1 MSKLGILVTQYNED
15 EKILK
20 NLLDSIAVQQNVDL
34 KEIEVIICN
43 DGSDTIISSEFF
55 NKYDFSIKYIRH
67 EHKGVSAT
75 RNACLDNSTAEYV
88 MFCDIDDMFENMY
101 SLSRI
106 FFEMQRPFDG
116 LVCSF
121 IEELKIPDGT
131 IKLLKKDNDSVFVH
145 GKVYRRAFLVENNIR
160 WNENLTIHEDSY
172 FNILCKQ
179 LAKEYRCCNEQI
191 YIWKWRDASVCRR
204 DPKYMLKTY
213 TNLLDSN
220 EALID
225 ELTRRGMGKEAGQVA
240 YSALFD
246 FFYTLNKQEW
256 MDSSNAEYVNK
267 TLERF
272 RQFFAKYQKI
282 IANVSDEEKKQI
294 IYMIRNRM
302 SGEGVLIETLTF
314 KDFMMMVGGT
324 NEQ

>member
-1 MSKLGILVTQYNED
+1 M
-15 EKILK
+15 
-20 NLLDSIAVQQNVDL
+20 NLLNSIAVQQNIDF
-34 KEIEVIICN
+34 KDIEVIICN
-43 DGSDTIISSEFF
+43 DGSNTILEEKFL
-55 NKYDFSIKYIRH
+55 NAYNFSIKYIRQ
-67 EHKGVSAT
+67 EHKGVSAA
-75 RNACLDNSTAEYV
+75 RNSCLDASNAEYV
-88 MFCDIDDMFENMY
+88 MFCDADDMFENVY
-101 SLSRI
+101 SISRI
-106 FFEMQRPFDG
+106 FFEMKKPFDV
-116 LVCSF
+116 LNCSF
-121 IEELKIPDGT
+121 IEELKASDGA
-131 IKLLKKDNDSVFVH
+131 IKLLKKDNDCVFVH
-145 GKVYRRAFLVENNIR
+145 GKVYRRAFLTGNNIR

-179 LAKEYRCCNEQI
+179 MAKEYRYCYEQM

-225 ELTRRGMGKEAGQVA
+225 ELKNRRMEREAGQVA

-246 FFYTLNKQEW
+246 LFYTLNKSEW
-256 MDSSNAEYVNK
+256 MDSANKKYVDK
-267 TLERF
+267 TVECF
-272 RQFFAKYQKI
+272 KVFFQKFKELI
-282 IANVSDEEKKQI
+282 SAVSDEDKKQI
-294 IYMIRNRM
+294 IYMVRNRM

>member
-1 MSKLGILVTQYNED
+1 MSKLGILITQYNED
-15 EKILK
+15 EKVIV
-20 NLLDSIAVQQNVDL
+20 NLLNSIAVQQNIDF
-34 KEIEVIICN
+34 KDIEVIICN
-43 DGSDTIISSEFF
+43 DGSNTILEEKFL
-55 NKYDFSIKYIRH
+55 NAYNFSIKYIRQ
-67 EHKGVSAT
+67 EHKGVSAA
-75 RNACLDNSTAEYV
+75 RNSCLDASNAEYV
-88 MFCDIDDMFENMY
+88 MFCDADDMFENVY
-101 SLSRI
+101 SISRI
-106 FFEMQRPFDG
+106 FFEMKKPFDV
-116 LVCSF
+116 LNCSF
-121 IEELKIPDGT
+121 IEELKASDGA
-131 IKLLKKDNDSVFVH
+131 IKLLKKDNDCVFVH
-145 GKVYRRAFLVENNIR
+145 GKVYRRAFLTGNNIR

-179 LAKEYRCCNEQI
+179 MAKEYRYCYEQM

-225 ELTRRGMGKEAGQVA
+225 ELKNREMEREAGQVA

-246 FFYTLNKQEW
+246 LFYTLNKSEW
-256 MDSSNAEYVNK
+256 MDSANKKYVDK
-267 TLERF
+267 TVECF
-272 RQFFAKYQKI
+272 KVFFQKFKELI
-282 IANVSDEEKKQI
+282 SAVSDEDKKQI
-294 IYMIRNRM
+294 IYMVRNRM